1 MMLMTTRSGRF
12 SEGARFFESLEARQ
26 LLSVTPKLVEVPISS
41 AAKAADPKLSN
52 YRTFDLPVTLDKGE
66 RWTTGDLLANLSKG
80 SFSNVSG
87 SLNGNNFLQPN
98 LWNISS
104 RAMLQADTGVSASG
118 FERPIILGQY
128 SPAKAGS
135 GTFSSTQTNVSWG
148 SLTDP
153 GTGTFTIARLTVSK
167 DATGTIAGQ
176 VASTFTP
183 AFQPKKFQFNIGGGS
198 VANNPHISGSVFND
212 SDGDGKR
219 DSGEKG
225 IANWKIYLDKNNNG
239 HLDKGEKYRYTDS
252 NGDYSFDPL
261 TAGTYYIRQT
271 TPTGW
276 RRTTPGKSSY
286 VSAIKSGVNG
296 TGKNFGNT
304 THALLS
310 GTVFND
316 KNSNGKK
323 NSGEGGLQSFM
334 VWIDKDKDG
343 KLDSGEKIAGSDKNG
358 YWVFKTLDKGT
369 WTVRI
374 QSKSGY
380 KATSSTSFSIKVAS
394 GASYT
399 GRLFAEHKTA

>member
-1 MMLMTTRSGRF
+1 MMLMTARSARF
-12 SEGARFFESLEARQ
+12 REGAHFFESLEARQ
-26 LLSVTPKLVEVPISS
+26 LLSITPKLVEVPIS
-41 AAKAADPKLSN
+41 AEAKAADSKLNN
-52 YRTFDLPVTLDKGE
+52 YRTFDLQVTLDKGE
-66 RWTTGDLLANLSKG
+66 RWVSTDLLAKLSKG
-80 SFSNVSG
+80 SFYNPSTSSNG
-87 SLNGNNFLQPN
+87 ANFTQPN
-98 LWNISS
+98 LWGIKSV
-104 RAMLQADTGVSASG
+104 AYLQADTAVSASN
-118 FERPIILGQY
+118 FQKPILLGQY
-128 SPAKAGS
+128 QPVVRGQ
-135 GTFSSTQTNVSWG
+135 GTFTSTQTNVSWG
-148 SLTDP
+148 ALTDT
-153 GTGTFTIARLTVSK
+153 GTGTFTVARLTVSK
-167 DATGTIAGQ
+167 DARGTLTGQ

-183 AFQPKKFQFNIGGGS
+183 AFQPKQFQFNIGSGS
-198 VANNPHISGSVFND
+198 VTSYPHISGSVFND
-212 SDGDGKR
+212 SDADGRR
-219 DSGEKG
+219 DKGEKG

-286 VSAIKSGVNG
+286 VSAIRSGVNG

-316 KNSNGKK
+316 KNSNGRK
-323 NSGEGGLQSFM
+323 NSGESGLQSFM

-394 GASYT
+394 GGSYT
-399 GRLFAEHKTA
+399 GRLFAEHKIA